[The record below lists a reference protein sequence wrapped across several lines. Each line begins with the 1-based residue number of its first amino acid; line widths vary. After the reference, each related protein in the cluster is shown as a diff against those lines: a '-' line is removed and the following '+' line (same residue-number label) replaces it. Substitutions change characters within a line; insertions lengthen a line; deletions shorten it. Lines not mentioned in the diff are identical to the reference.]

1 MPAPQAIQGRKAML
15 AKRCTWRA
23 RFFPRT
29 LRTHNSRS
37 AQANARADLTVCPVL
52 WKRPGS
58 RAHRHPTGWR
68 SSWRLKGSGRKGMGD
83 GWKFGDTIQHFSSS
97 VSLTSHTFP
106 LPCGLPS
113 FAKVF
118 QAQLE
123 GKKSAEVNGMLSSL
137 ALYWGSSTL
146 CEHERMLG
154 RGGGNQA
161 DRDSPAQTCEITE
174 LHAHVLRQIYY
185 LARITIIFSLENQHL
200 TLNSHLVLL
209 KANSLITETLAAHLF
224 CLVFYQGCTA
234 EHKQY
239 GAQILHTDDI
249 RPVFVTSKPEEFS
262 LDCSDFYSFKHQF
275 QENCMIL

>member
-1 MPAPQAIQGRKAML
+1 MTLSSIFQVLCHLHHTRFHFPVVCRLLLRFSRLSWKGKKAL
-15 AKRCTWRA
+15 KSTVCCPHWPCTG
-23 RFFPRT
+23 
-29 LRTHNSRS
+29 
-37 AQANARADLTVCPVL
+37 AQA
-52 WKRPGS
+52 
-58 RAHRHPTGWR
+58 
-68 SSWRLKGSGRKGMGD
+68 
-83 GWKFGDTIQHFSSS
+83 HF
-97 VSLTSHTFP
+97 
-106 LPCGLPS
+106 
-113 FAKVF
+113 
-118 QAQLE
+118 
-123 GKKSAEVNGMLSSL
+123 VNMKEC
-137 ALYWGSSTL
+137 WG
-146 CEHERMLG
+146 G
-154 RGGGNQA
+154 VGVGGNQA

-174 LHAHVLRQIYY
+174 LHAHVLRQVYY
-185 LARITIIFSLENQHL
+185 LARITIIFSLEHQHL